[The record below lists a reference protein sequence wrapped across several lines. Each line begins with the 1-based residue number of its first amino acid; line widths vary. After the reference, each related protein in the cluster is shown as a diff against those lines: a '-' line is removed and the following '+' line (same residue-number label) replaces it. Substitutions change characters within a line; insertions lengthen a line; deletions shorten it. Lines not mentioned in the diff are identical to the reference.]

1 MSIIYSTRTDSPF
14 REAFVARADLLQG
27 TLDLLILKV
36 LSLESMHG
44 WGVGERL
51 RQMSDDVF
59 EVNQGSLYPALQRLK
74 RKGLVTAEWRRTEE
88 NRRARYYELTPDG
101 ERALQEERGAWRRS
115 SRAVDRI
122 LDWAT

>member
-1 MSIIYSTRTDSPF
+1 
-14 REAFVARADLLQG
+14 VARADLLQG

-44 WGVGERL
+44 WGVSERL
-51 RQMSDDVF
+51 RQMSDEVF

-74 RKGLVTAEWRRTEE
+74 RKGLVTADWRRTEE
-88 NRRARYYELTPDG
+88 NRRARYYELTAEG
-101 ERALQEERGAWRRS
+101 ERALQEERGAWQRS

>member
-1 MSIIYSTRTDSPF
+1 M
-14 REAFVARADLLQG
+14 ARADLLQG

-44 WGVGERL
+44 WGVSERL
-51 RQMSDDVF
+51 RRMSGDVF
-59 EVNQGSLYPALQRLK
+59 EVNQGSLYPALQRLR

-88 NRRARYYELTPDG
+88 NRRARYYELTPAG
-101 ERALQEERGAWRRS
+101 ERALQEEHGAWRRS
-115 SRAVDRI
+115 SRAVDQI